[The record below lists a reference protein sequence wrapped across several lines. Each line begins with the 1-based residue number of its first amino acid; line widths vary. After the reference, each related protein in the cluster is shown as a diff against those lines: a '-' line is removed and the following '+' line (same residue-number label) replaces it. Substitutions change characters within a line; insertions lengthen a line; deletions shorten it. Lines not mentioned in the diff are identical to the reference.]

1 MTGHATAGQPTYKRF
16 CIGCHGELEMARAKT
31 LNGSIRSPLRNPFG
45 VWSKDVL
52 SAGPAGARLTRA
64 EIRARLNAR
73 TIGQQGNG
81 TLEQNNIRAAVLVPL
96 VERADGWFVVLTLR
110 SADLADHAGQISL
123 PGGRIEP
130 EDVSPM
136 DAALREAEEE
146 IGLSRDY
153 VELAGRLDTWLTG
166 TGFEVTPIVGRC
178 GRRRLMRPI
187 RSRSPKSSRSRLLS
201 FSTSAIT
208 NGARASLPASSV
220 FSGRSPIRTATSG
233 ARPPACWSI
242 SPKR

>member
-1 MTGHATAGQPTYKRF
+1 MEQR
-16 CIGCHGELEMARAKT
+16 
-31 LNGSIRSPLRNPFG
+31 
-45 VWSKDVL
+45 DVL

-166 TGFEVTPIVGRC
+166 TGFEVTPIVG
-178 GRRRLMRPI
+178 LVRPPPPYAPDPVEVAEVFEVPLAFI
-187 RSRSPKSSRSRLLS
+187 LDKRNHQWRSRELAGKQR
-201 FSTSAIT
+201 FFWAIPYL
-208 NGARASLPASSV
+208 NRNIWGA
-220 FSGRSPIRTATSG
+220 TAG
-233 ARPPACWSI
+233 MLVNLAEALNA
-242 SPKR
+242 